1 MSYRFCCCATDGSRG
16 AVWQNGSNL
25 EVHMKQRG
33 EVEFLY
39 AEKMTPINIHGC
51 LPDISG
57 NKMVNNST
65 VRQWVVCFSSGRIS
79 SGSPPLVHI
88 FMSTACRLLF
98 ITGENAWWWWLH
110 WKIVFCSW
118 EFPLWSSVI
127 VLFVSIVV
135 SMEINTGC
143 YFWSNP
149 HSPCSS
155 AFELTAVFIQA

>member
-1 MSYRFCCCATDGSRG
+1 MYSSRG
-16 AVWQNGSNL
+16 AVWQNGVWHGSAYAATVWNWISPRGKNDSSML
-25 EVHMKQRG
+25 VECWWRPNSGCECNEV
-33 EVEFLY
+33 
-39 AEKMTPINIHGC
+39 
-51 LPDISG
+51 S
-57 NKMVNNST
+57 VNT
-65 VRQWVVCFSSGRIS
+65 MRQWVVCFSSGRIS

-88 FMSTACRLLF
+88 FMSTACQLLF